1 VHNLILP
8 ATKETMMKHILVTA
22 LLSKLLIAGIAGN
35 AYAQPANSYPAKP
48 VRVLVP
54 YAPGGATDIIARHV
68 TSRLSEATGQQFIV
82 DNRSGA
88 SGNIALE
95 LAARAVPDGYTLLVG
110 NVSTNAINETTFA
123 QSMRTM
129 PSRDLVGVTNL
140 IEIPHIVAATTS
152 LPANDIKQFID
163 LAKRPESRINYGSA
177 GIGTY
182 PHLDMVVFAKAAGVE
197 VTHVPFKGGA
207 GQMVPGLISGEV
219 QVMFVNLAS
228 SLPQVRAGRMKAL
241 ATTAPQRLPELP
253 AVATMT
259 EQGYPGIGTNAWN
272 GLFAPAAVPKAVLQR
287 VYAQV
292 VEILQRPEM
301 REMLAKQLM
310 TVNISTSPAA
320 YTDFVK
326 TETRKWANV
335 VKENNIRI
343 E

>member
-1 VHNLILP
+1 MHEKLGT
-8 ATKETMMKHILVTA
+8 ATLFMTLATCIVA
-22 LLSKLLIAGIAGN
+22 N
-35 AYAQPANSYPAKP
+35 AFGQSADNYPSKP

-68 TSRLSEATGQQFIV
+68 TTKLSEATGQQFIV
-82 DNRSGA
+82 DNRAGA

-95 LAARAVPDGYTLLVG
+95 LAARALPDGYTLLVG
-110 NVSTNAINETTFA
+110 NVSTNAINETTFT
-123 QSMRTM
+123 QSLRTQ

-140 IEIPHIVAATTS
+140 IEIPHIVAATPG
-152 LPANDIKQFID
+152 LPANDIKQFVE
-163 LAKRPESRINYGSA
+163 LAKRPDSRINYGSA

-182 PHLDMVVFAKAAGVE
+182 PHLDMVVFAKAAGIE

-207 GQMVPGLISGEV
+207 GQMVPGLIGGEV

-253 AVATMT
+253 SVATMG

-272 GLFAPAAVPKAVLQR
+272 GMFAPAAVPPVILQKI
-287 VYAQV
+287 YAQV
-292 VEILQRPEM
+292 VAILQRPEM
-301 REMLAKQLM
+301 KEMLAKQLM
-310 TVNISTSPAA
+310 TVTLSKSPAA
-320 YTDFVK
+320 YTEFVK
-326 TETRKWANV
+326 EETRKWATV
-335 VKENNIRI
+335 VKENNIKI

>member
-1 VHNLILP
+1 LRNP
-8 ATKETMMKHILVTA
+8 LVTKTLAA
-22 LLSKLLIAGIAGN
+22 LFASGIAAG
-35 AYAQPANSYPAKP
+35 AFSQAADTYPSKP

-68 TSRLSEATGQQFIV
+68 TLKLSEVTGHQFIV

-110 NVSTNAINETTFA
+110 NVSTNAINETTFT
-123 QSMRTM
+123 QSLQTV
-129 PSRDLVGVTNL
+129 PSRDLAGVTNL
-140 IEIPHIVAATTS
+140 IEIPHIVAATPG
-152 LPANDIKQFID
+152 LPANDIRQFVE
-163 LAKRPESRINYGSA
+163 LAKRPDSRINYGSA

-182 PHLDMVVFAKAAGVE
+182 PHLDMVVFAKAAGIN

-253 AVATMT
+253 NVATMG

-272 GLFAPAAVPKAVLQR
+272 GMFAPAAVPKPVLQR
-287 VYAQV
+287 IYQQV
-292 VEILQRPEM
+292 VEILQRPEFK
-301 REMLAKQLM
+301 EMLAKQLM
-310 TVNISTSPAA
+310 TVSVSASPAA
-320 YTDFVK
+320 YTEFVK
-326 TETRKWANV
+326 TESRKWATV
-335 VKENNIRI
+335 VRENNIKI

>member
-1 VHNLILP
+1 MGKLTGVQLLG
-8 ATKETMMKHILVTA
+8 A
-22 LLSKLLIAGIAGN
+22 LLGAAFAAGAAG
-35 AYAQPANSYPAKP
+35 QPVATYPSKP

-68 TSRLSEATGQQFIV
+68 TTKLSETAGQQFIV

-95 LAARAVPDGYTLLVG
+95 LAARAVADGYTVLVG

-123 QSMRTM
+123 QSMRTV

-140 IEIPHIVAATTS
+140 IEIPHVVAATPS
-152 LPANDIKQFID
+152 LAANDIKQFIE
-163 LAKRPESRINYGSA
+163 LAKRPDSRINYGSA

-182 PHLDMVVFAKAAGVE
+182 PHLDMVVFAKAAGIN

-228 SLPQVRAGRMKAL
+228 SLPQIRAGRMKAL

-253 AVATMT
+253 NVATMA
-259 EQGYPGIGTNAWN
+259 EQGYSGIGTNAWN
-272 GLFAPAAVPKAVLQR
+272 GMFAPAAVPKPVLQR
-287 VYAQV
+287 IYTEV
-292 VEILQRPEM
+292 VAILQRPDFK
-301 REMLAKQLM
+301 EMLGKQLM
-310 TVNISTSPAA
+310 TVSVSASPAA
-320 YTDFVK
+320 YTEFVK
-326 TETRKWANV
+326 AETRKWANV
-335 VKENNIRI
+335 VKENDIRI

>member
-1 VHNLILP
+1 MGKLTGVQ
-8 ATKETMMKHILVTA
+8 
-22 LLSKLLIAGIAGN
+22 LLGVLLGGAFAAGVWG
-35 AYAQPANSYPAKP
+35 QPAQTYPGKP

-68 TSRLSEATGQQFIV
+68 TTKLSETTGQQFIV

-95 LAARAVPDGYTLLVG
+95 LAARAVADGYTLLVG

-123 QSMRTM
+123 QSMRTV
-129 PSRDLVGVTNL
+129 PSRDLAGVTNL
-140 IEIPHIVAATTS
+140 IEIPHVVAATPS
-152 LPANDIKQFID
+152 LAAGEIRQFVE

-182 PHLDMVVFAKAAGVE
+182 PHLDMVVFAKAAGIN

-228 SLPQVRAGRMKAL
+228 SLPQIRAGRMKAL
-241 ATTAPQRLPELP
+241 ATTAPQRLSELP
-253 AVATMT
+253 NVATMA
-259 EQGYPGIGTNAWN
+259 EQGYSGIGTNAWN
-272 GLFAPAAVPKAVLQR
+272 GMFAPAAVPKPVLQR
-287 VYAQV
+287 IHTLV
-292 VEILQRPEM
+292 VEILQRPEFKD
-301 REMLAKQLM
+301 MLAKQLM
-310 TVNISTSPAA
+310 TVSVSASPAA
-320 YTDFVK
+320 YTEFVK
-326 TETRKWANV
+326 AETRKWANV
-335 VKENNIRI
+335 VKENDIRI

>member
-1 VHNLILP
+1 
-8 ATKETMMKHILVTA
+8 MKNTLVTA
-22 LLSKLLIAGIAGN
+22 TLASILAAGIAAH
-35 AYAQPANSYPAKP
+35 AYGQPAEAYPSKP

-68 TSRLSEATGQQFIV
+68 TSKLSEATGQQFIV

-95 LAARAVPDGYTLLVG
+95 LAARAAPDGYTLLVG

-123 QSMRTM
+123 QSMRTV

-140 IEIPHIVAATTS
+140 IEIPHIVAATPG

-182 PHLDMVVFAKAAGVE
+182 PHLDMVVFAKAAGIN

-228 SLPQVRAGRMKAL
+228 SLPQIRAGRMKAL

-253 AVATMT
+253 NIATMG

-272 GLFAPAAVPKAVLQR
+272 GMFAPVAVPKPVIQR
-287 VYAQV
+287 IYGQV
-292 VEILQRPEM
+292 VEILQRPDFK
-301 REMLAKQLM
+301 EMLARQLM
-310 TVNISTSPAA
+310 TVSVSASPAA

-326 TETRKWANV
+326 GETRKWANV
-335 VKENNIRI
+335 VKENNIKI

>member
-1 VHNLILP
+1 MGKLTGIQMLG
-8 ATKETMMKHILVTA
+8 A
-22 LLSKLLIAGIAGN
+22 LLGTAFAAGALG
-35 AYAQPANSYPAKP
+35 QPADTYPSKP

-68 TSRLSEATGQQFIV
+68 TTKLSETTGQQFIV

-95 LAARAVPDGYTLLVG
+95 LAARAVADGYTLLVG

-123 QSMRTM
+123 QSMRTV

-140 IEIPHIVAATTS
+140 IEIPHVVAATPS
-152 LPANDIKQFID
+152 LAANDIKQFIE

-182 PHLDMVVFAKAAGVE
+182 PHLDMVVFAKAAGIN

-228 SLPQVRAGRMKAL
+228 SLPQIRAGRMKAL

-253 AVATMT
+253 NVATMA
-259 EQGYPGIGTNAWN
+259 EQGYSGIGTNAWN
-272 GLFAPAAVPKAVLQR
+272 GMFAPAAVPKPVLQR
-287 VYAQV
+287 IYTEV
-292 VEILQRPEM
+292 VAILQRPDFK
-301 REMLAKQLM
+301 EMLAKQLM
-310 TVNISTSPAA
+310 TVSVSTSPAA
-320 YTDFVK
+320 YTEFVK
-326 TETRKWANV
+326 AETRKWANV
-335 VKENNIRI
+335 VKENDIRI

>member
-1 VHNLILP
+1 MGHLLGATTLATVLIVGTAGP
-8 ATKETMMKHILVTA
+8 ALGQSVDT
-22 LLSKLLIAGIAGN
+22 
-35 AYAQPANSYPAKP
+35 YPGKP

-68 TSRLSEATGQQFIV
+68 TLKLSEATGQQFIV
-82 DNRSGA
+82 DNRAGA

-95 LAARAVPDGYTLLVG
+95 LAARAAPDGYTLLVG
-110 NVSTNAINETTFA
+110 NVSTNAINETTFT
-123 QSMRTM
+123 QSLRVV
-129 PSRDLVGVTNL
+129 PSRDFAGVTNL
-140 IEIPHIVAATTS
+140 IEIPHIVAATPS
-152 LPANDIKQFID
+152 LPANDIKQFIE
-163 LAKRPESRINYGSA
+163 LAKRPDSRINYGSA

-182 PHLDMVVFAKAAGVE
+182 PHLDMVVFAKAAGID

-241 ATTAPQRLPELP
+241 ATTAAQRLPELP
-253 AVATMT
+253 GVATMA

-272 GLFAPAAVPKAVLQR
+272 GMFAPAAVPKAVLDR
-287 VYAQV
+287 IYALV
-292 VEILQRPEM
+292 AGILQRPEM
-301 REMLAKQLM
+301 QEMLAKQLM
-310 TVNISTSPAA
+310 TVTLSKSPAA
-320 YTDFVK
+320 YTEFVK
-326 TETRKWANV
+326 EETRKWARV